1 VQPFDTS
8 PTLGNLAWRVA
19 RDCDAGS
26 CVRVAPNEGMI
37 VIGDTKNPDGPV
49 LSYSRAEWVA
59 FVDGI
64 RAGDFDYLVS

>member
-1 VQPFDTS
+1 MPPVDAA
-8 PTLGNLAWRVA
+8 PTPGSLAWRVA
-19 RDCDAGS
+19 RDCDAGN
-26 CVRVAPNEGMI
+26 CVRVAPRADMI

-64 RAGDFDYLVS
+64 RAGDFDDLVS